1 MQKTTTFL
9 MFVGEQCGKAEEAI
23 RFYTSL
29 FRNSEIKSIERWG
42 KDEAGG
48 KEGLIKKATF
58 AIDGQEYIVSENT
71 MNHAFTFTPAI
82 SIFAECD
89 TEDELTTLFQKLSDK
104 GVVMMPLDNY
114 GFSKKFGWTAD
125 KYGVSWQLNLAK

>member
-9 MFVGEQCGKAEEAI
+9 MFVGEQCGKAEEAM
-23 RFYTSL
+23 RFYIAL
-29 FRNSEIKSIERWG
+29 FKNSEIKSIERWG

-48 KEGLIKKATF
+48 KEGLIKKAIF

-82 SIFAECD
+82 SIFVECD
-89 TEDELTTLFQKLSDK
+89 TEAEITTLFQKLSNK
-104 GVVMMPLDNY
+104 GGVMTPLDNY

-125 KYGVSWQLNLAK
+125 TYGVSWQVNLAN